1 MTKLVILEYPDPRL
15 RKKAE
20 PLATV
25 DDAVRQLADD
35 LLETMYSANGVG
47 LAATQVDV
55 HKRMIVLDV
64 SQSRDQPLVLINPEI
79 LKLEGKAI
87 NEEGCLSLP
96 GIYDKLPR
104 ATNIRVRALGRDGQP
119 FELDAD
125 GLLAVCIQHEID
137 HLEGKVF
144 VDYLSELKRQLIR
157 RRLEKE
163 RKQRSAGSDF
173 RANMRGAASGSSAV
187 SSKPTL

>member
-1 MTKLVILEYPDPRL
+1 MTKLVILEYPDQRL

-20 PLATV
+20 SVATV
-25 DDAVRQLADD
+25 DDAVRQLAND
-35 LLETMYSANGVG
+35 LLETMYAANGVG

-55 HKRMIVLDV
+55 HQRVIVLDV
-64 SQSRDQPLVLINPEI
+64 SESRDQPLVLINPEI
-79 LKLEGKAI
+79 LKAEGNAV

-96 GIYDKLPR
+96 GIYDKLSR
-104 ATNIRVRALGRDGQP
+104 ATSIRVRALDRAAKA

-125 GLLAVCIQHEID
+125 GLLAVCIQHEMD

-163 RKQRSAGSDF
+163 RRQRSTGSDF
-173 RANMRGAASGSSAV
+173 RAARSAAHLASPI
-187 SSKPTL
+187 SSKPAL